1 MKRTISFILL
11 AVLLVSMVP
20 SAFAA
25 TFVIEHESELDS
37 LRAASASRS
46 VIIDPIMTIDSAYD
60 SRDSYV
66 YDDMRS
72 YRYSDIQRYD
82 RDDYRECVEDAED
95 DFDDDDIDRDEY
107 RDELRDCERR
117 HRYTGDYRQSGPM
130 RSLKWFY
137 EWKFNPRTF
146 VNRYCPPHLHRSP
159 ATDGPTWY
167 EIRWTHDCTSRK
179 TYRNYDYHRSTVSRP
194 AYSSSYTFT
203 HYESSAYVPRTPMT
217 VSRPGYVR
225 ADDSVRYRFTDY
237 RERSA
242 TVTSRPAYGS
252 NVRWHAKTEP
262 TLKKTYSAKAHSQL
276 QDYCD
281 NNRAADGSMNSWCKD
296 RAHLWS

>member
-20 SAFAA
+20 SALAA
-25 TFVIEHESELDS
+25 TYIIEHESELDS
-37 LRAASASRS
+37 LRAASASRF

-66 YDDMRS
+66 YDDRRQ
-72 YRYSDIQRYD
+72 YYFSDVYDNDRYD
-82 RDDYRECVEDAED
+82 DCVDDARDDYD
-95 DFDDDDIDRDEY
+95 DGDIDRDEY

-117 HRYTGDYRQSGPM
+117 YRYTDDYRQSGPM

-146 VNRYCPPHLHRSP
+146 LNRYCPPHLHRSP
-159 ATDGPTWY
+159 GTDGPTWY
-167 EIRWTHDCTSRK
+167 DVQWTHDCQPQRAHQ
-179 TYRNYDYHRSTVSRP
+179 NYASNYLYETVSRP
-194 AYSSSYTFT
+194 AYSSSYEFT
-203 HYESSAYVPRTPMT
+203 HYESSPYVPREPTT
-217 VSRPGYVR
+217 VTRRGYSR
-225 ADDSVRYRFTDY
+225 ADDSVRYYFTD
-237 RERSA
+237 RKEQSA
-242 TVTSRPAYGS
+242 TVTSRPVYGPDV
-252 NVRWHAKTEP
+252 NWHAQTEP
-262 TLKKTYSAKAHSQL
+262 TLRPKYGPKAHSQL

-281 NNRAADGSMNSWCKD
+281 SNRAADGGMDSWCLD